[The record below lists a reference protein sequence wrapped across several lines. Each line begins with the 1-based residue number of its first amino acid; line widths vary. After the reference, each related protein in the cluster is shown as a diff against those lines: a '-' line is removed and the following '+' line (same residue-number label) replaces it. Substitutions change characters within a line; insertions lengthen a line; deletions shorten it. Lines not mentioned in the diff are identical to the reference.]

1 MNSSRYIISRLLLS
15 FGLHRKNKRLLEAAE
30 EAHLLRQ
37 AEEIL
42 GEDVW
47 EQVEDIEQISVEYW
61 NLRKLRT
68 KVSEFQGAMTQAG
81 EILDLSHEERNEI
94 LSQTNKECQALE
106 EKRLSYRTDARELI
120 AQRDRMISEA
130 KLINRKYDAS
140 RTKIEVI
147 GLEGDGQEVIDKE
160 RQKIDSYKLELQSLK
175 KDRDALGLKIQSLD
189 HEIIQIGKRLGND
202 RQRLKDEASSAYHSI
217 GKANRDISKLG
228 AEVALVES
236 EMKLHYSEIGRYVS
250 LHVGLDPECTQ
261 IGKEYSSLIVQIQ
274 SLRSSIALNH
284 KLAGMVNG

>member
-30 EAHLLRQ
+30 ESHLLRQ

-61 NLRKLRT
+61 NLRKLRM
-68 KVSEFQGAMTQAG
+68 KVSKFEGAMTEAG
-81 EILDLSHEERNEI
+81 EVLHSSHDERNEI

-106 EKRLSYRTDARELI
+106 EKRLGYRNEAKELI

-130 KLINRKYDAS
+130 KLIKRKYEAS

-147 GLEGDGQEVIDKE
+147 GLEGGGDEVIDKE
-160 RQKIDSYKLELQSLK
+160 RQKIDSYKLELQNLK
-175 KDRDALGLKIQSLD
+175 KDRDALALKIQSLD
-189 HEIIQIGKRLGND
+189 HKIIQIEEMLGND
-202 RQRLKDEASSAYHSI
+202 RQRLRDEASSAYQSI

-250 LHVGLDPECTQ
+250 QHVGLDPDCAQ
-261 IGKEYSSLIVQIQ
+261 IGKEYSSLIVQMQ

-284 KLAGMVNG
+284 KLAGMANG